1 MILIDVLHEHIR
13 IHHKAAGRTMK
24 KKTKRIRNRESKKEG
39 KFLPKRDDL
48 CKKIIE
54 YGILGLLVFSP
65 LPAASVHEWSILVLQ
80 STVLVMMAAYVL
92 MREKPE
98 NNRLLLH
105 SLKWPR
111 YLFYGFFAFFLIQ
124 ILPLPKFL
132 VGFLSPSTYSFQK
145 LFSTNFSNIKFMS
158 ISLIP
163 SHTLKEGLELLAYFL
178 LGFLIIKTVTQQ
190 KQIKRIFYTLVA
202 VGIFEALYGFYE
214 LFNKNPRILFYKKI
228 YGLDSVTG
236 TFVNRNHFSGYLEMI
251 IPLTIGL
258 VLAHIDFFSL
268 ADLKWRER
276 VLSLSKKRFY
286 TSLLLSFGIII
297 MSLAIIFSKSR
308 SGVFLL
314 VFTFILFSGSNV
326 IHLGRERHHRKRAKT
341 FFKVLFS
348 IVILFALYT
357 GIDAVVE
364 RFALDKVLHENRPL
378 YWSNTTQIVGNY
390 PFFGSGL
397 GTFASVYPAYEKALT
412 SAHLSHAHNDFL
424 EYLSELGTVGLLFLL
439 GGILFMLINSVLIWR
454 LRRRPE
460 VRGLALGG
468 IIAVICI
475 LIHSITDFNLHIPAN
490 MLLFTV
496 VLAVT
501 LVTAFYKRSDA
512 IQVDEPIKART
523 SLRSM
528 SHLKKALVLAGVTA
542 IFIIDLAIYWNQHLW
557 YRQQRTEEVDK
568 KIRILEKANTFYSL
582 NDLVYYELGKAYF
595 DQGIQ
600 TLEEDYGVGTYYLQK
615 STQNFEHSLRLNPTS
630 RFCHFYYAQS
640 LFYMSYLDPSLNEN
654 FYEMYK
660 KAALLAG
667 HNSQIFYEVGKVF
680 LSQWP
685 KLSEENK
692 KFTIDTLKKIISGA
706 DRTKLRTI
714 MNIWEMSIKDY
725 QIMQEILP
733 EDTQIYRMY
742 AEFLGEKSL
751 SLEER
756 QKALAKAEYLE
767 FEKAKS
773 DYKSGENELMYLRV
787 RKASKYFRSCLN
799 RLEKINFFQSL
810 TASKPIQPSEFNQL
824 KKQACLKLA
833 KCHLNEGGEL
843 NDVEAVL
850 RTYLELEESTASV
863 GELESYL
870 RRLTLI
876 GTKLEDSL
884 DNLERLSFHILLFFN
899 QSRYGDIINVG
910 NLLQKS
916 YIIVPEAMK
925 DDYLEVLQVVG
936 DSYQKLDALYD
947 AAHFYNT
954 ALDVNPENLNALL
967 NLRLCYERMNKEEE
981 IQNIN
986 DRIENLLTPRQ
997 IGLNNYLINKGRRF
1011 SQRMNLD
1018 DRKITLRL
1026 HFKNTSEEVIPLIA
1040 VFFNG
1045 RVVWEDYLVNETI
1058 SIPLEPK
1065 IGENLIMVS
1074 PVNSSIHISDIKFET
1089 E

>member
-1 MILIDVLHEHIR
+1 
-13 IHHKAAGRTMK
+13 MK
-24 KKTKRIRNRESKKEG
+24 DKTERIRNGEPNMESKI
-39 KFLPKRDDL
+39 LSKRDNL
-48 CKKIIE
+48 CEKIID

-65 LPAASVHEWSILVLQ
+65 LPVASVHEWSILLLQ
-80 STVLVMMAAYVL
+80 LTVLVMVAAYIL
-92 MREKPE
+92 MREKPK
-98 NNRLLLH
+98 NNKLLLH

-111 YLFYGFFAFFLIQ
+111 YLFFGFFAFLLIQ

-132 VGFLSPSTYSFQK
+132 VGLLSPSTYSFHK
-145 LFSTNFSNIKFMS
+145 LFSTNFSSIKFMS

-163 SHTLKEGLELLAYFL
+163 SHTLREGLELLSYFL
-178 LGFLIIKTVTQQ
+178 LGFLIIKTVTRQ

-202 VGIFEALYGFYE
+202 VGVFEALYGFYE

-251 IPLTIGL
+251 IPLAIGL

-268 ADLKWRER
+268 ADLKWREKI
-276 VLSLSKKRFY
+276 LSLSKKRFY
-286 TSLLLSFGIII
+286 TSLLISFGIII

-326 IHLGRERHHRKRAKT
+326 IHLGREKHHRKRAKT
-341 FFKVLFS
+341 FFKVLFL
-348 IVILFALYT
+348 IVILFSLYT

-364 RFALDKVLHENRPL
+364 RFAFDKVLHENRPL
-378 YWSNTTQIVGNY
+378 YWSNTIQIVAHY
-390 PFFGSGL
+390 PLFGSGL
-397 GTFASVYPAYEKALT
+397 GTFASVYPAYEKDLT

-424 EYLSELGTVGLLFLL
+424 EYLSELGAAGLLLLL
-439 GGILFMLINSVLIWR
+439 GGIFFILINSVLIWR
-454 LRRRPE
+454 MRRRPE

-490 MLLFTV
+490 MLLLTV
-496 VLAVT
+496 VLAT
-501 LVTAFYKRSDA
+501 TMVTAFYKRSDT
-512 IQVDEPIKART
+512 IPVDKPIKVRA
-523 SLRSM
+523 SHKYV
-528 SHLKKALVLAGVTA
+528 SHLKKALALAGVVV
-542 IFIIDLAIYWNQHLW
+542 IFIVDIAIYWNQHLL
-557 YRQQRTEEVDK
+557 YRQQRTEEAEK
-568 KIRILEKANTFYSL
+568 KIRILEKANTFYPI
-582 NDLVYYELGKAYF
+582 NDLVYYELGKSYF
-595 DQGIQ
+595 DLGIQ
-600 TLEEDYGVGTYYLQK
+600 ILEEDYGVSIYYLEK
-615 STQNFEHSLRLNPTS
+615 SAHNFERSLRLNPTS
-630 RFCHFYYAQS
+630 RFCYFYYAQS
-640 LFYMSYLDPSLNEN
+640 LLYMSYLVPSLNKDY
-654 FYEMYK
+654 YETYK

-685 KLSEENK
+685 KLSDENK
-692 KFTIDTLKKIISGA
+692 KFTIEILKKIISGA
-706 DRTKLRTI
+706 DRTKLRTL

-725 QIMQEILP
+725 QVMQEILP
-733 EDTQIYRMY
+733 EDAQIYRMY
-742 AEFLGEKSL
+742 AEFLGEKSH

-773 DYKSGENELMYLRV
+773 EYKSGENELMYLRL

-799 RLEKINFFQSL
+799 RLEKINFYQSL
-810 TASKPIQPSEFNQL
+810 TGSKPIQASEFNQL

-843 NDVEAVL
+843 NEVEETL

-870 RRLTLI
+870 RRLGLI
-876 GTKLEDSL
+876 GTKLDDSL
-884 DNLERLSFHILLFFN
+884 DNLDRLSFHILLFFN

-916 YIIVPEAMK
+916 YILVPEAMK
-925 DDYLEVLQVVG
+925 DDYVEVLQVVA

-947 AAHFYNT
+947 ASNFYIT
-954 ALDVNPENLNALL
+954 SLDVDPENLNALL
-967 NLRLCYERMNKEEE
+967 NLRLCYERMNKDDE
-981 IQNIN
+981 IRKIN

-997 IGLNNYLINKGRRF
+997 IGLNNYLINKGQRF
-1011 SQRMNLD
+1011 SQRLNLD
-1018 DRKITLRL
+1018 TRKITLKL
-1026 HFKNTSEEVIPLIA
+1026 HFKDTMDEVVPLIS

-1045 RVVWEDYLVNETI
+1045 RVVWEDYLKNEKI
-1058 SIPLEPK
+1058 SIPLEPR
-1065 IGENLIMVS
+1065 IGENLLMVS
-1074 PVNSSIHISDIKFET
+1074 PVNRSVYITDLRFET

>member
-1 MILIDVLHEHIR
+1 
-13 IHHKAAGRTMK
+13 MK
-24 KKTKRIRNRESKKEG
+24 DKTERIRNGEPNMESKI
-39 KFLPKRDDL
+39 LSKRDNL
-48 CKKIIE
+48 CEKIID

-65 LPAASVHEWSILVLQ
+65 LPVASVHEWSILLLQ
-80 STVLVMMAAYVL
+80 LTVLVMVAAYIL
-92 MREKPE
+92 MREKPK
-98 NNRLLLH
+98 NNKLLLH

-111 YLFYGFFAFFLIQ
+111 YLFFGFFAFLLIQ

-132 VGFLSPSTYSFQK
+132 VGLLSPSTYSFHK
-145 LFSTNFSNIKFMS
+145 LFSTNFSSIKFMS

-163 SHTLKEGLELLAYFL
+163 SHTLREGLELLSYFL
-178 LGFLIIKTVTQQ
+178 LGFLIIKTVTRQ

-202 VGIFEALYGFYE
+202 VGVFEALYGFYE

-251 IPLTIGL
+251 IPLAIGL

-268 ADLKWRER
+268 ADLKWREKI
-276 VLSLSKKRFY
+276 LSLSKKRFY
-286 TSLLLSFGIII
+286 TSLLISFGIII

-326 IHLGRERHHRKRAKT
+326 IHLGREKHHRKRAKT
-341 FFKVLFS
+341 FFKVLFL
-348 IVILFALYT
+348 IVILFSLYT

-364 RFALDKVLHENRPL
+364 RFAFDKVLHENRPL
-378 YWSNTTQIVGNY
+378 YWSNTIQIVAHY
-390 PFFGSGL
+390 PLFGSGL
-397 GTFASVYPAYEKALT
+397 GTFASVYPAYEKDLT

-424 EYLSELGTVGLLFLL
+424 EYLSELGAAGLLLLL
-439 GGILFMLINSVLIWR
+439 GGIFFILINSVLIWR
-454 LRRRPE
+454 MRRRPE

-490 MLLFTV
+490 MLLLTV
-496 VLAVT
+496 VLAT
-501 LVTAFYKRSDA
+501 TMVTAFYKRSDT
-512 IQVDEPIKART
+512 IPVDKPIKVRA
-523 SLRSM
+523 SHKYV
-528 SHLKKALVLAGVTA
+528 SHLKKALALAGVVV
-542 IFIIDLAIYWNQHLW
+542 IFIVDIAIYWNQHLL
-557 YRQQRTEEVDK
+557 YRQQRTEEAEK
-568 KIRILEKANTFYSL
+568 KIRILEKANTFYPI
-582 NDLVYYELGKAYF
+582 NDLVYYELGKSYF
-595 DQGIQ
+595 DLGIQ
-600 TLEEDYGVGTYYLQK
+600 ILEEDYGVSIYYLEK
-615 STQNFEHSLRLNPTS
+615 SAHNFERSLRLNPTS
-630 RFCHFYYAQS
+630 RFCYFYYAQS
-640 LFYMSYLDPSLNEN
+640 LLYMSYLVPSLNKDY
-654 FYEMYK
+654 YETYK

-685 KLSEENK
+685 KLSDENK
-692 KFTIDTLKKIISGA
+692 KFTIEILKKIISGA
-706 DRTKLRTI
+706 DRTKLRTL

-725 QIMQEILP
+725 QVMQEILP
-733 EDTQIYRMY
+733 EDAQIYRMY
-742 AEFLGEKSL
+742 AEFLGEKSH

-773 DYKSGENELMYLRV
+773 EYKSGENELMYLRL

-799 RLEKINFFQSL
+799 RLEKINFYQSL
-810 TASKPIQPSEFNQL
+810 TGSKPIQASEFNQL

-843 NDVEAVL
+843 NEVEETL

-870 RRLTLI
+870 RRLGLI
-876 GTKLEDSL
+876 GTKLDDSL
-884 DNLERLSFHILLFFN
+884 DNLNRLSFHILLFFN

-916 YIIVPEAMK
+916 YILVPEAMK
-925 DDYLEVLQVVG
+925 DDYVEVLQVVA

-947 AAHFYNT
+947 ASNFYIT
-954 ALDVNPENLNALL
+954 SLDVDPENLNALL
-967 NLRLCYERMNKEEE
+967 NLRLCYERMNKDDE
-981 IQNIN
+981 IRKIN

-997 IGLNNYLINKGRRF
+997 IGLNNYLINKGQRF
-1011 SQRMNLD
+1011 SQRLNLD
-1018 DRKITLRL
+1018 ARKITLKL
-1026 HFKNTSEEVIPLIA
+1026 HFKDTMDEVVPLIS

-1045 RVVWEDYLVNETI
+1045 RVVWEDYLKNEKI
-1058 SIPLEPK
+1058 SIPLEPR
-1065 IGENLIMVS
+1065 IGENLLMVS
-1074 PVNSSIHISDIKFET
+1074 PVNRSVYITDLRFET